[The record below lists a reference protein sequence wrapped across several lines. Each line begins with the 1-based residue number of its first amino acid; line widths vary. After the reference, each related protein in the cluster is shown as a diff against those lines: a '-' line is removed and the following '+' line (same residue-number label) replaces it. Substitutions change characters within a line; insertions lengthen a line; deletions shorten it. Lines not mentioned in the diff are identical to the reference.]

1 MGRAAGAKLCTPL
14 QEGVFD
20 GEHSF
25 LCGSAEGLE
34 GTLRKVD
41 IAWAIATRAFVGDGD
56 WQCLPVLE
64 VGDQDL
70 VAAVLAAI
78 VDRSEKSANVGIIR
92 VSFAAGTFVA
102 VLGVEGG
109 RSTAVGLASSSS
121 TSSVSIAVSVAV
133 AAGFL
138 RAVRA
143 GGRVGLLARSV
154 MVVRVRRRGRGR
166 LGFRGLGIGLRGGL
180 MVVRAAAAGTGV
192 AWLGLAAL
200 AVGSAPLDSRHECV
214 LLGEVLDDTARY
226 ALVGDVAVAEG
237 GRCRERQGKEDKALV
252 DRRHCYFKR
261 GWW

>member
-1 MGRAAGAKLCTPL
+1 MGPFVEQIR
-14 QEGVFD
+14 
-20 GEHSF
+20 
-25 LCGSAEGLE
+25 GL
-34 GTLRKVD
+34 
-41 IAWAIATRAFVGDGD
+41 
-56 WQCLPVLE
+56 
-64 VGDQDL
+64 
-70 VAAVLAAI
+70 
-78 VDRSEKSANVGIIR
+78 
-92 VSFAAGTFVA
+92 
-102 VLGVEGG
+102 

-180 MVVRAAAAGTGV
+180 MVVRAAAAAGTGV

-214 LLGEVLDDTARY
+214 LLGQVLNDTARY